1 MTLPPVAVTPSS
13 AFAIFASTTLEISLC
28 AIATAIEND
37 TATTPTVTARDAAPV
52 IASIV
57 GESVA
62 SSVTLRPLM
71 PRLSV
76 PSPSMYA
83 LTSMLIL
90 FSAAAP
96 ARLRP
101 TPTTPPAS
109 AADAARTIAWMLSV
123 PVASNE
129 MSPVATML
137 ERSL

>member
-1 MTLPPVAVTPSS
+1 M
-13 AFAIFASTTLEISLC
+13 
-28 AIATAIEND
+28 
-37 TATTPTVTARDAAPV
+37 

-57 GESVA
+57 GASVA
-62 SSVTLRPLM
+62 STVTLRPLM
-71 PRLSV
+71 PRPSV

-101 TPTTPPAS
+101 TPTTPPAR

-123 PVASNE
+123 AVALKE
-129 MSPVATML
+129 MSPVAAML
-137 ERSL
+137 ERWL